1 MKHVKMKIREQF
13 ITLIEKGI
21 KKHEYRIN
29 DPKNQDIKIGDIIVL
44 ISNNN
49 SKRTIWKWYNWK
61 Q

>member
-49 SKRTIWKWYNWK
+49 SKRTI
-61 Q
+61 